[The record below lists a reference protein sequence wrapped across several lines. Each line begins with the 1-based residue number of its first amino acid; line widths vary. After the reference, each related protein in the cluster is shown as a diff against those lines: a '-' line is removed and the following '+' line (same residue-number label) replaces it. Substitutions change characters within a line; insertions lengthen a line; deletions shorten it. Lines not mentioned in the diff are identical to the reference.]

1 MKRASGFVLVAFWV
15 AFACALQV
23 ALLAFGPWVDFG
35 GASITR
41 ALVPDLGTCV
51 LVAAVARIGRR
62 DAVGLAIAATIGR
75 AAFTGASPFAVLA
88 GSIAVAYLAGS
99 LGRMA
104 ELDRP
109 LLRVTSAG
117 VGALVFGSWLLFV
130 DFVRID
136 EARGSGALAFGAVGL
151 HLVWAPLITAFT
163 TAMVAFSIWP
173 MLRALPGLRRLERSV
188 F

>member
-1 MKRASGFVLVAFWV
+1 MKRASGFVLVALWV

-23 ALLAFGPWVDFG
+23 TLLAFGPWVDFG
-35 GASITR
+35 GASVTR

-51 LVAAVARIGRR
+51 LVAAVARVGRR

-88 GSIAVAYLAGS
+88 GSIAVAYLAGT
-99 LGRMA
+99 LGRIA

-117 VGALVFGSWLLFV
+117 VGALIFGSWPSSSTSCAST
-130 DFVRID
+130 RP
-136 EARGSGALAFGAVGL
+136 ARA
-151 HLVWAPLITAFT
+151 APSCSARS
-163 TAMVAFSIWP
+163 VSISS
-173 MLRALPGLRRLERSV
+173 GLRSSRP
-188 F
+188 

>member
-1 MKRASGFVLVAFWV
+1 MARLAA
-15 AFACALQV
+15 AL
-23 ALLAFGPWVDFG
+23 AGPVVVRKGPTDWISDG
-35 GASITR
+35 H
-41 ALVPDLGTCV
+41 TCV
-51 LVAAVARIGRR
+51 ANTEPGCLKRCGGQG
-62 DAVGLAIAATIGR
+62 D
-75 AAFTGASPFAVLA
+75 VLA

-130 DFVRID
+130 DFVRVD

-151 HLVWAPLITAFT
+151 HLVWAPLITALT